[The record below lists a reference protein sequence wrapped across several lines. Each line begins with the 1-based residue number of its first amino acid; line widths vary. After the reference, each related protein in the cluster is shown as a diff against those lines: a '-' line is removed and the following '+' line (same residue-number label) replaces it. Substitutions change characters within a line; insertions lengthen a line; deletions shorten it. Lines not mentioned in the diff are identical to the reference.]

1 MKVISEDGGADP
13 GAGCKV
19 EPEDPGGGGGGYS
32 AMELA
37 IAVRRLDLRMAQM
50 HLELSERMGLSAAE
64 VLALAHL
71 SLEGSLGPTELVRR
85 LHMTTGAMTA
95 LLDRL
100 ARRDFVA
107 REAHPSD
114 RRRVVVRL
122 TASGRDRLF
131 TNVHGMANEVVGV
144 NESLTEEERRI
155 IGRFLDEV
163 MRVIAK
169 PADGEIR
176 TLVTSP

>member
-1 MKVISEDGGADP
+1 VGRA
-13 GAGCKV
+13 V
-19 EPEDPGGGGGGYS
+19 EAEDPTGGYS
-32 AMELA
+32 AMDVA
-37 IAVRRLDLRMAQM
+37 TAVRRLDLSMAQM

-71 SLEGSLGPTELVRR
+71 SLEGSLGPTDLVRR
-85 LHMTTGAMTA
+85 LHITTGAMTA

-100 ARRDFVA
+100 ARRDFVT
-107 REAHPSD
+107 REAHPTD

-131 TNVHGMANEVVGV
+131 GNVHGMAGELVEVT
-144 NESLTEEERRI
+144 ELLTQEERRL

-163 MRVIAK
+163 SRVIAK
-169 PADGEIR
+169 PANGQSR
-176 TLVTSP
+176 TLVTKP